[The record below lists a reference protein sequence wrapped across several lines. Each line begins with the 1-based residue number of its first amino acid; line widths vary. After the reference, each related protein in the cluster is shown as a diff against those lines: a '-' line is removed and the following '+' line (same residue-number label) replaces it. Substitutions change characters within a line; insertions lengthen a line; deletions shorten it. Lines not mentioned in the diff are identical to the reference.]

1 MTHLFTS
8 ERFSNLLHAALA
20 TPFGL
25 MAAAIAVHVVR
36 RMI

>member
-1 MTHLFTS
+1 MANLFTS
-8 ERFSNLLHAALA
+8 ERFGNLLHAALA

-36 RMI
+36 RLI

>member
-1 MTHLFTS
+1 MTRIFTS
-8 ERFSNLLHAALA
+8 ERFSNLLHAVLA

-25 MAAAIAVHVVR
+25 MAAAIAMHVVR

>member
-1 MTHLFTS
+1 MANLFSS

>member
-1 MTHLFTS
+1 MTSFFNT

-25 MAAAIAVHVVR
+25 MAAAIAVHFVR
-36 RMI
+36 RLI

>member
-1 MTHLFTS
+1 MAQLFTT

-36 RMI
+36 RLV

>member
-1 MTHLFTS
+1 MARIFSS

-20 TPFGL
+20 TPFGI
-25 MAAAIAVHVVR
+25 MAAAVAVHVVR